1 MNPLLK
7 HALHKYFAARAFSFA
22 ASQSIQLT
30 GTQTGRI
37 RSADYIRGHKAE
49 VRLYDDVLQSSLRR
63 AFPTL
68 YREGRRWAYGLV
80 YSGIAPTYKEQHQ

>member
-1 MNPLLK
+1 MNSLLRRYLLSAS
-7 HALHKYFAARAFSFA
+7 ALSAA

-37 RSADYIRGHKAE
+37 RSSDYIQGHKAE
-49 VRLYDDVLQSSLRR
+49 VRLYDDVLQSSFHR

-80 YSGIAPTYKEQHQ
+80 YSGIVPTYKEQHQ